1 MEYECILDD
10 VQFKKLKILKMRY
23 NAEKLQHKSTGIS
36 TGDINAMAGEKRI
49 KSKGKK
55 NILKKTKYQ
64 NEDEEDEKDIEDL
77 EDIDEDEL
85 ESKKYILIKFKN

>member
-64 NEDEEDEKDIEDL
+64 NEDEDDEEEEIDEEL

-85 ESKKYILIKFKN
+85 ESKNFILIKF